1 MFLPF
6 KVCRDAD
13 FNLLVML
20 ITLWNSTGVVQ
31 DQDSQEVVV
40 EVTIFLK
47 AESGVVGFRRRR
59 GRGAMGS
66 ESERVLKYG
75 IIGVGMMGRE
85 HLYNLAALPG
95 AMVVAVADPHP
106 GSREA
111 ALAATAGLQSVV
123 PSPPLQVRTPHK
135 GPKL

>member
-1 MFLPF
+1 
-6 KVCRDAD
+6 
-13 FNLLVML
+13 
-20 ITLWNSTGVVQ
+20 
-31 DQDSQEVVV
+31 
-40 EVTIFLK
+40 
-47 AESGVVGFRRRR
+47 
-59 GRGAMGS
+59 MGS
-66 ESERVLKYG
+66 DEARVLRYG

-123 PSPPLQVRTPHK
+123 PSPPLTVSAPPSPSPSPHLPTSALNTIHHHIVLRACVSACRSSRTTARC
-135 GPKL
+135 